1 MHRIIHLCSA
11 LLVVPLLL
19 APLAAAQTP
28 TGKPQLGIGDIQA
41 TDAVMSQ
48 AEASGQANALR
59 QILQGA
65 NGLLESSL
73 AKTGRFDLIARSE
86 VAKIIREQDFSQSGN
101 VDRSDPQGAKTGR
114 IAGTSRIALVTVD
127 NYQDVTTRADIEGQ
141 FGKTPSERREIQLQA
156 TLRIYDTTTG
166 RLANVQTIT
175 LEKAALNE
183 VLPGATQTGRATN
196 QLIGEV
202 TATFAQDA
210 SNAIMNALS
219 PAKVMAYTMG
229 VVTFNRG
236 EGTGVEKGQVWE
248 ILQPGGALIDPD
260 TGENLGSEEVHI
272 GWSIVDSVAPK
283 FSKARVVE
291 DNGITKGAIMRPAA
305 ALPPGIDPNATV
317 NRSFSSTTS
326 PGATGDVDGGVST
339 TIATSSATTGSTPPS
354 ATTPS
359 TIPPPNTSASTPRKV
374 ALFIGDVAANVP
386 DSKIDVLEQ
395 YLSAS
400 LTKAGYA
407 IVSRRDVL
415 NAVAGFG
422 EGRTNRGSG
431 TAGAE
436 DAERLLS
443 DQASAKA
450 LAGMLGAS
458 DFVVATITTLDVDR
472 RTLTDP
478 KLEVATD
485 VVTTTLEVPW
495 RLIDGASGAA
505 IAADTASATD
515 TIRQTATLQRTPTNV
530 DMLLRDAGQTIS
542 RQAIA
547 ARAQSESRRPATAAT
562 GSVSVEIS
570 IDLRE
575 MTVPGI
581 VKKDGTWTVTTERY
595 NLIPQSAEVMVD
607 GLLVGTAPG
616 TIQMNPGPQRL
627 RVSAPDLEPVDR
639 FVNAQ
644 PGLKLRIPM
653 QLTPEGRARW
663 LQSAAFFESLKDG
676 AALREDQQKIADGI
690 KTFLEQSHLRI
701 DTSNVTT
708 IGGYPLFWTVP

>member
-1 MHRIIHLCSA
+1 MNPMLRLWTA
-11 LLVVPLLL
+11 FVTVPLLL
-19 APLAAAQTP
+19 TLSAFGQSS
-28 TGKPQLGIGDIQA
+28 GKPKLGIGDIQA
-41 TDAVMSQ
+41 TDAVMQQ
-48 AEASGQANALR
+48 AQSSNQADALR

-73 AKTGRFDLIARSE
+73 AKTGRFDLISRSE
-86 VAKIIREQDFSQSGN
+86 VAKIIREQDFTQSGN
-101 VDRSDPQGAKTGR
+101 VDPNDPQAARTGR

-127 NYQDVTTRADIEGQ
+127 NYQDVTTRADLEGQ

-156 TLRIYDTTTG
+156 TLRIYDTTTA
-166 RLANVQTIT
+166 RLTDVQTIT

-196 QLIGEV
+196 QLIGQV

-210 SNAIMNALS
+210 SNAIMNAMS

-236 EGTGVEKGQVWE
+236 DGTGVQKGQVWE
-248 ILQPGGALIDPD
+248 ILQPGQALIDPD
-260 TGENLGSEEVHI
+260 TGENLGSEEIHI
-272 GWSIVDSVAPK
+272 GWSIVDSVSPK
-283 FSKARVVE
+283 FSKAKVVE

-305 ALPPGIDPNATV
+305 SLPPGIDPNATV
-317 NRSFSSTTS
+317 TRGFSSTAS
-326 PGATGDVDGGVST
+326 PGSVGGGVIPVSNPT
-339 TIATSSATTGSTPPS
+339 TNNTNNTDSNPTSGTAVNSSATASSTNG
-354 ATTPS
+354 T
-359 TIPPPNTSASTPRKV
+359 V
-374 ALFIGDVAANVP
+374 ALFIGDVATDVP
-386 DSKIDVLEQ
+386 DNKIDVLEQ
-395 YLSAS
+395 YLASS

-407 IVSRRDVL
+407 IISRRDVL

-422 EGRTNRGSG
+422 EAGSNRGGG
-431 TAGAE
+431 TKGAD

-458 DFVVATITTLDVDR
+458 EFVVATIASLDVDR

-478 KLEVATD
+478 KIDVATE
-485 VVTTTLEVPW
+485 VVITTLDVPW

-505 IAADTASATD
+505 IGADTASATD
-515 TIRQTATLQRTPTNV
+515 TIRQSGTLQRSPTDV
-530 DMLLRDAGQTIS
+530 DVLLREAGRTIAN
-542 RQAIA
+542 QAMA
-547 ARAQSESRRPATAAT
+547 ARSQAEARRPAATTTAQVA
-562 GSVSVEIS
+562 VEIS

-581 VKKDGTWTVTTERY
+581 VKKDGTWTVTTDRY
-595 NLIPQSAEVMVD
+595 NVIPQSAEILVD

-616 TIQMNPGPQRL
+616 TVQMNRGPQRL
-627 RVSAPDLEPVDR
+627 RLAAPDLEPVDR

-653 QLTPEGRARW
+653 QLTPAGRQRW
-663 LQSAAFFESLKDG
+663 LQSAAFFEALKDG

-690 KTFLEQSHLRI
+690 KAFLEQSHLRI

-708 IGGYPLFWTVP
+708 IGGYPLFWANP